1 MMTNSLQIFNYNGAK
16 VRTVIENGQVWF
28 IAKDVC
34 AVLGLKQ
41 VSRVLNGLNK
51 NDSRLLLVT
60 HPQNLSKTLE
70 VNAVNESGLYAL
82 VLRSNKLE
90 AKKI

>member
-1 MMTNSLQIFNYNGAK
+1 MINHLQIFNYNGAK
-16 VRTVIENGQVWF
+16 VRTVIENGQVLF

-41 VSRVLNGLNK
+41 VSRALNGLNK

-60 HPQNLSKTLE
+60 HPQNPCFINYSKTNRIFIFTGRNG
-70 VNAVNESGLYAL
+70 VKESPSVG
-82 VLRSNKLE
+82 
-90 AKKI
+90 